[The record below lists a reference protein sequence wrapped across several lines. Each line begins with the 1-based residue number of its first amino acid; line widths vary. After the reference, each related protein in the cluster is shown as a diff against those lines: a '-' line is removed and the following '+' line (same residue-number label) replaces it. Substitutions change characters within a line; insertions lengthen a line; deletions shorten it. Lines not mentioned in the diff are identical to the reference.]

1 VLSQIP
7 ARRSTKRKLDL
18 DMGEDDEVHGDE
30 KNTLVRTQQVRY
42 AVTFFVDMYAKPL
55 MFSVVQEEVLE
66 VLEPQA
72 EAEVP
77 DSAEEPGT
85 ARKVSICT
93 A

>member
-1 VLSQIP
+1 MLSQIP